1 VCVHSINGFH
11 QHDGGS
17 RGHDRGVGGRGPAIL
32 ANFFGWYTVPGW
44 SSLTV
49 MISVI
54 GGTTLMSI
62 GVLGEYV
69 GKMYEQIKNRPLYV
83 VSRLINIQP
92 AKRNEPESRV
102 EALKKQ

>member
-1 VCVHSINGFH
+1 
-11 QHDGGS
+11 
-17 RGHDRGVGGRGPAIL
+17 
-32 ANFFGWYTVPGW
+32 
-44 SSLTV
+44 

>member
-1 VCVHSINGFH
+1 
-11 QHDGGS
+11 
-17 RGHDRGVGGRGPAIL
+17 
-32 ANFFGWYTVPGW
+32 
-44 SSLTV
+44 
-49 MISVI
+49 
-54 GGTTLMSI
+54 MSI